1 MEQLVKAFALFV
13 SLQSGLLL
21 VYISIYGSID
31 ALKKPA
37 FANFEKIII
46 FGYAVQLSLPG
57 ICKVV
62 WSTVLDR

>member
-1 MEQLVKAFALFV
+1 MVKAFALFV

-46 FGYAVQLSLPG
+46 IFGYAVQLSLPG

-62 WSTVLDR
+62 WSTVADS